1 MSYLNHSHK
10 RLRTIDITFSAAL
23 LLLTVML
30 FLSYFIRTELAK
42 TNVLTQH
49 TYDVI
54 MAVDNLNNSMLQ
66 AESSRRGYILTGN
79 VQQKSRCEIF
89 AQSAQENLREVKEL
103 TVDNQSQQ
111 RRLARLDELMQRK
124 IAVFKLSISHYDRMG
139 FRGPEQAQLTEEGT
153 SLMTAVRTG
162 IDEIKSHEKTLLS
175 ERRARERT
183 TLLILTVV
191 VLSGIL
197 IAIIL
202 LSLSYYIARH
212 ESRSHIIAAGHLQ
225 AANRDISDLS
235 SMTQLLQSCADFEEA
250 RGILSCYGEKFF
262 PKDPGGI
269 YLLNPSRTLMTDAA
283 TWGGAD
289 RKPFNPDQ
297 CWAMRLGQTHLS
309 AAASDVQCQHVEV
322 GGSRAHLCIPLAA
335 HHETLGTLS
344 LDLGL
349 PQGTD
354 EEFLERKR
362 LKAGAF
368 AEQVALAVRSL
379 QLREQLRELSIRD
392 PLTGLLNRRHMEE
405 SLLREISR
413 ATRTRQ
419 PLSVVMLDVDHFK
432 NFNDTFGHEAGD
444 HVLKEVGQVLQKNVR
459 DSDIA
464 CRFGGEEFTLILPE
478 ADCDTALEICNRIRS
493 SVKELQLVMGRQHLG
508 HITISAGI
516 SVFPSDGDTIQQLLA
531 TADEALYEAKEKGRD
546 RVIGSCTALST
557 TETDSKT

>member
-10 RLRTIDITFSAAL
+10 RLRTIDLTFSAAL

-30 FLSYFIRTELAK
+30 VLSYFIRTELVQ

-89 AQSAQENLREVKEL
+89 AQSAQENLNEVKEL
-103 TVDNQSQQ
+103 TGDNQSQQ
-111 RRLARLDELMQRK
+111 RRLVKLQEMIQRK
-124 IAVFKLSISHYDRMG
+124 ITIFKLSISHYDRMG

-153 SLMTAVRTG
+153 SLMTAIRAG

-191 VLSGIL
+191 VLSGIV

-212 ESRSHIIAAGHLQ
+212 ESRSHIIVAGDLQ

-235 SMTQLLQSCADFEEA
+235 SMTQLLQSCSNFEEA
-250 RGILSCYGEKFF
+250 RGILTCYGEKFF
-262 PKDPGGI
+262 PNASGGI

-283 TWGGAD
+283 AWGAAD
-289 RKPFNPDQ
+289 RRPFTPDQ

-309 AAASDVQCQHVEV
+309 AAASDVECQHVEM
-322 GGSRAHLCIPLAA
+322 GDAWAHLCIPLAA
-335 HHETLGTLS
+335 HHETLGTLH
-344 LDLGL
+344 LGF
-349 PQGTD
+349 PRTEDTD
-354 EEFLERKR
+354 HLERIR
-362 LKAGAF
+362 LKAAAF

-392 PLTGLLNRRHMEE
+392 PLTALLNRRHMEE

-413 ATRTRQ
+413 ATRTSQ

-432 NFNDTFGHEAGD
+432 SFNDTFGHEAGD
-444 HVLKEVGQVLQKNVR
+444 HVLKEVGQLLQKNVR

-478 ADCDTALEICNRIRS
+478 ADCDTALEICDRIRS
-493 SVKELQLVMGRQHLG
+493 AVKGLQLAMGRQHLG
-508 HITISAGI
+508 HVTISAGI
-516 SVFPSDGDTIQQLLA
+516 AVFPADGDTIQQLLA
-531 TADEALYEAKEKGRD
+531 TADEALYEAKELGRD
-546 RVIGSCTALST
+546 RVIASCTAPASQ
-557 TETDSKT
+557 TEDQS

>member
-1 MSYLNHSHK
+1 MSYLDHSHK
-10 RLRTIDITFSAAL
+10 RLRMIDLTFSAAL

-30 FLSYFIRTELAK
+30 FLSYFIRTELVQ
-42 TNVLTQH
+42 TNVQTQH

-54 MAVDNLNNSMLQ
+54 MAVDELSNSMLQ

-79 VQQKSRCEIF
+79 VQQKSRCEVF
-89 AQSAQENLREVKEL
+89 AKSAQENLKEVQDL
-103 TVDNQSQQ
+103 TLDNQSQQ
-111 RRLARLDELMQRK
+111 RRLAKLDNLIQRK
-124 IAVFKLSISHYDRMG
+124 ITIFKLSISHYDRMG

-153 SLMTAVRTG
+153 SLMTAIRVE
-162 IDEIKSHEKTLLS
+162 IDEIKSHEKALLS

-212 ESRSHIIAAGHLQ
+212 ESRSHLIAAGDLQ

-235 SMTQLLQSCADFEEA
+235 SMTQLLQSCSNFDEA

-262 PKDPGGI
+262 PRASGGI
-269 YLLNPSRTLMTDAA
+269 YLINASRTLMTDAA
-283 TWGGAD
+283 AWGVAD
-289 RKPFNPDQ
+289 RKPFTPDQ

-309 AAASDVQCQHVEV
+309 AAASDVKCQHVET
-322 GGSRAHLCIPLAA
+322 GDTTAHLCIPLAA
-335 HHETLGTLS
+335 HHETLGTLHLS
-344 LDLGL
+344 FAPNED
-349 PQGTD
+349 PD
-354 EEFLERKR
+354 FMEKKR
-362 LKAGAF
+362 LKAAAF

-413 ATRTRQ
+413 TTRTRQ

-432 NFNDTFGHEAGD
+432 SFNDTFGHEAGD
-444 HVLKEVGQVLQKNVR
+444 HVLKEVGQLLQKNVR

-478 ADCDTALEICNRIRS
+478 ADCDIALEICNRIRNA
-493 SVKELQLVMGRQHLG
+493 VKGLQLVMGRQHLG

-516 SVFPSDGDTIQQLLA
+516 AVFPADGDTIQQLLA

-546 RVIGSCTALST
+546 RVIASCTDQS
-557 TETDSKT
+557 